1 MHPLQRGRL
10 LGALL
15 LLPERE
21 GETEGQSCKRSPAQS
36 LCPKPHF
43 TGEEAK
49 AQRGAETCPRSH
61 SRLGPAARALGLPF
75 EILGCLKLQER
86 GREIILST
94 QDKAFRCFFCLGVL
108 LLLFVFR

>member
-1 MHPLQRGRL
+1 MHLLQRARL

-21 GETEGQSCKRSPAQS
+21 VETEGWSCKGSPGQS

-49 AQRGAETCPRSH
+49 AQRGAGTCPRSH
-61 SRLGPAARALGLPF
+61 SRLGPAARALRLPS
-75 EILGCLKLQER
+75 EVLGCLKLQDR
-86 GREIILST
+86 GEGLILST
-94 QDKAFRCFFCLGVL
+94 QDRL
-108 LLLFVFR
+108 